1 MSAFFEGA
9 PEAVRGAAP
18 RADQQHLSRKRA
30 GQCLGNRGLQ
40 ANEAPQGLLKR
51 RFRYR
56 RRRRLGSIAQ
66 DSPAQLNERVERWRV
81 EELAPGHSQ
90 VRMRLDQ
97 PRRQLLPGEDVER
110 LIQFDI
116 VPVVDARGCVA
127 PQLLD
132 QRQSQR
138 IALFRPL
145 ECQ

>member
-1 MSAFFEGA
+1 M
-9 PEAVRGAAP
+9 
-18 RADQQHLSRKRA
+18 
-30 GQCLGNRGLQ
+30 
-40 ANEAPQGLLKR
+40 
-51 RFRYR
+51 
-56 RRRRLGSIAQ
+56 
-66 DSPAQLNERVERWRV
+66 

-132 QRQSQR
+132 QRHDLRAELPRRGPAARSR
-138 IALFRPL
+138 RWRLSRGGRRGVVVWFRERLEQLHELAHGLCAAQAVHVLLQISEPL
-145 ECQ
+145 